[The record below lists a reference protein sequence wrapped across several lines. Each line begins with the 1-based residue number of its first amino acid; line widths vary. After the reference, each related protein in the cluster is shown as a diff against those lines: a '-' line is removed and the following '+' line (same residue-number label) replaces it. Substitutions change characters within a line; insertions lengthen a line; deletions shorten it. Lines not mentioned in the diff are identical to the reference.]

1 MRIVKN
7 YYIKKKKKRNQL
19 PGLKKSEG
27 NKKKL
32 HGHFFKCHKNLVKQ
46 PSI

>member
-1 MRIVKN
+1 MTIVKK
-7 YYIKKKKKRNQL
+7 YYIKKIQL

-27 NKKKL
+27 NKKINKKL
-32 HGHFFKCHKNLVKQ
+32 HGHFYKCHKNLVKQ

>member
-1 MRIVKN
+1 MTIVKKVLH
-7 YYIKKKKKRNQL
+7 KKIQL

-27 NKKKL
+27 NKKKKL